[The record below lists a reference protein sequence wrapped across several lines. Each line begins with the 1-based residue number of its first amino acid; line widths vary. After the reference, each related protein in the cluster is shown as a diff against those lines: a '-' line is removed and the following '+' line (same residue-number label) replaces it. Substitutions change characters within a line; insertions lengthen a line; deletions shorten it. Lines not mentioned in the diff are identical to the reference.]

1 MKGLFPK
8 RLELTKLS
16 TFLWT
21 FSHRRFTQSATQRLY
36 LFTVRIMLFLST
48 FFHHHSTLISIPC
61 LHVGNEFNKHLK
73 RLNNCPL
80 IPYFP
85 STILISISS
94 FGNIYINRP
103 ESDWFKT
110 LKTYPYFLLTSY
122 HYFTVLSLVYESRVF
137 FVTFFMKQI
146 FLIESLISFMAE
158 QIFVINISATVL
170 MTPDSRGTQ
179 NKPAPICLILC
190 DESCTWDIFQLLYL
204 SRKSFTCEYIYHITN
219 DQFSWFTRAN
229 NCSLG

>member
-1 MKGLFPK
+1 
-8 RLELTKLS
+8 
-16 TFLWT
+16 
-21 FSHRRFTQSATQRLY
+21 
-36 LFTVRIMLFLST
+36 MLFLST

-85 STILISISS
+85 STILISISW

-137 FVTFFMKQI
+137 LWH
-146 FLIESLISFMAE
+146 FLWSKYFW
-158 QIFVINISATVL
+158 
-170 MTPDSRGTQ
+170 SRVWSRSWQ
-179 NKPAPICLILC
+179 SK
-190 DESCTWDIFQLLYL
+190 YL
-204 SRKSFTCEYIYHITN
+204 SSTLARQYWWLRTAGVRKTSRRLFASFYVTSRVHEIFFNFYICHVKASHANTFIT
-219 DQFSWFTRAN
+219 
-229 NCSLG
+229 